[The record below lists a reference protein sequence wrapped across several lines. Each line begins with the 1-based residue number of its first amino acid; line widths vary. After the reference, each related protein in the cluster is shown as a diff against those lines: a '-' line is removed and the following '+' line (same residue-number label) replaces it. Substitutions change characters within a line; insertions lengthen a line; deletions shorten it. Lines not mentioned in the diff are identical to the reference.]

1 MYRCV
6 VLLSLLFLTLLPT
19 GQSAL
24 VEEADVQHLSCV
36 ADNDCR
42 LTTYPIGEETVGGQ
56 VQGTPFAPAEVV
68 LEFIIDPAQDVLVL
82 LPSVLDHVE
91 LDLRLDDD
99 PTRLSWPTLDL
110 RLVHGDGV
118 TQWSLAPSMEG
129 TGPAYVD
136 DDVALEL
143 DGRRVLWPGDDVRL
157 LIGFSLDRPA
167 TWSLHLRGASS
178 IEMNI
183 VWSADPEAADV
194 DEPSS
199 RLEPVETEF
208 EMAHDGALV
217 GDDVDCYT
225 FEVEAHEVLRVL
237 MEWDLVPIELQQQ
250 SARPELILADGRE
263 APTPE
268 MQVVQD
274 EERASVR
281 YVWRALREGDT
292 TLCLQGQADRF
303 QAYVWAGML
312 SYEGIGPVDPGG
324 FSGEGTY
331 PEGGGQAPPA
341 GEPMVLAE
349 PTSGVAAVG
358 GVALLLLGLLDFT
371 RRTTSVLLR
380 FGVTVP
386 GLLLVLTAGV
396 VHPLVAASSSVQ
408 QPGELT
414 LEEVIDDRLAQ
425 LWDVAAPGIPESTM
439 VLHAGATFG
448 RLDGEVLR
456 LRLDVTDAVPLE
468 DGRFQ
473 LQAKGLDSLRLD
485 EAIFGHVARAG
496 GASSEHVQRFVL
508 LAGAFAVARSAD
520 AGSPARGRRRAPKQ
534 RGSPQPCHDVHVT
547 NRFGDRSSVG
557 DEAERHPIQC
567 VVRASERTPPGTH
580 RRLPVRLRSR
590 LAGHS
595 FCSCRRPS
603 RLGPPTARG
612 CARFRRFAGAAWVDL
627 AHRHRAGRGRMDDGG
642 KAPPPRKGTGA
653 DHVWVSLG
661 VLSGFFR
668 LFGNFVHFL
677 IADAKRLLER
687 AQFFHL
693 LFGDHAVFPCLL
705 VGIEQEV
712 TVRVGVQQHVS
723 DQPMVRRSAGALFK
737 HGHRTANLL
746 HGHVL
751 QAMPNPHQSSGRDRG
766 CKPLHGVRIHEVAG
780 AEHVEEAEQHHGRT
794 RHHLNPV
801 VDVGLVIKDGEAFVD
816 GVHVCCGHGSH

>member
-508 LAGAFAVARSAD
+508 LAGRSLLLDLLMLEALLVVEDVPPNNVVHLNLAMTSTSPTGSVTAPAWGTRPSDIQSSAWSVLQNALLPERIAVSLCDCDLDLLDIRSVPAD
-520 AGSPARGRRRAPKQ
+520 DLRASDLPRHEGVLASDGLLALPGWTLLTGIVLVAGGWTMEAKRRRHAKALAQ
-534 RGSPQPCHDVHVT
+534 T
-547 NRFGDRSSVG
+547 MFGFHS
-557 DEAERHPIQC
+557 
-567 VVRASERTPPGTH
+567 AS
-580 RRLPVRLRSR
+580 
-590 LAGHS
+590 
-595 FCSCRRPS
+595 
-603 RLGPPTARG
+603 
-612 CARFRRFAGAAWVDL
+612 
-627 AHRHRAGRGRMDDGG
+627 
-642 KAPPPRKGTGA
+642 
-653 DHVWVSLG
+653 
-661 VLSGFFR
+661 
-668 LFGNFVHFL
+668 
-677 IADAKRLLER
+677 
-687 AQFFHL
+687 
-693 LFGDHAVFPCLL
+693 
-705 VGIEQEV
+705 
-712 TVRVGVQQHVS
+712 
-723 DQPMVRRSAGALFK
+723 
-737 HGHRTANLL
+737 
-746 HGHVL
+746 
-751 QAMPNPHQSSGRDRG
+751 
-766 CKPLHGVRIHEVAG
+766 
-780 AEHVEEAEQHHGRT
+780 
-794 RHHLNPV
+794 
-801 VDVGLVIKDGEAFVD
+801 
-816 GVHVCCGHGSH
+816 